1 MKAKSIISSII
12 LSILMSSCVFSLF
25 PIYTEESLV
34 FIENL
39 EGKWKSDD
47 GILQITALRSD
58 NVKLD
63 VTVTPGD
70 DEILVLDGDTITDK
84 EKISA
89 YYSKMLTEEIKGSV
103 PKMSDKAYLFT
114 FIENEDTLNFKSRI
128 AKIGSEHYLD
138 LYPIDGQVD
147 ENLLKNLFPVHT
159 FMKIKFDDDRV
170 EIVEFDNEKLK
181 DLFRANQIRL
191 RHEEVDGSIVITA
204 KPTEIQK
211 FIKSYS
217 KDQSVFKNGTVYNR
231 VNS

>member
-1 MKAKSIISSII
+1 
-12 LSILMSSCVFSLF
+12 VFSLF

-34 FIENL
+34 YIEEL
-39 EGKWKSDD
+39 EGNWKSDE
-47 GILQITALRSD
+47 GILQITPLRSE

-63 VTVTPGD
+63 ITVTPGD

-84 EKISA
+84 KEINA
-89 YYSKMLTEEIKGSV
+89 YYSKMFTEELKEAV
-103 PKMSDKAYLFT
+103 PEINDKAYLFT
-114 FIENEDTLNFKSRI
+114 FIENEDSLYFKSRI
-128 AKIGSEHYLD
+128 AKIGNEHYLD

-159 FMKIKFDDDRV
+159 FMKIKFDNDQV

-191 RHEEVDGSIVITA
+191 RHEDVDGSIVITA

-217 KDQSVFKNGTVYNR
+217 KDQSVFKKGTVYNR